1 MAKKKIK
8 DINISVDTEKV
19 DVKVEKKGDNV
30 KVSVDT
36 PKVDVNI
43 KREGE
48 EKEFK
53 YDSEKLD
60 VHVKKDETGT
70 TVVVESDNSLLKK
83 FGTWLSNIYVKRF
96 NRKK

>member
-8 DINISVDTEKV
+8 DFEISIDTEKV
-19 DVKVEKKGDNV
+19 DVKVKKKGDNV
-30 KVSVDT
+30 KVDVDT
-36 PKVDVNI
+36 PKVDVNVT
-43 KREGE
+43 KEGDN
-48 EKEFK
+48 KEFN

-60 VHVKKDETGT
+60 VHVKKDEAGT
-70 TVVVESDNSLLKK
+70 TVVVESENSLLKK

>member
-8 DINISVDTEKV
+8 DFEISVDTEKV
-19 DVKVEKKGDNV
+19 DVKVKKKGDNV
-30 KVSVDT
+30 KVDVDT
-36 PKVDVNI
+36 PKVDVNVT
-43 KREGE
+43 KEGE
-48 EKEFK
+48 K

-60 VHVKKDETGT
+60 VHVKKDEAGT
-70 TVVVESDNSLLKK
+70 TVIVESDNSLLKK